1 MMDAEKWKKEADRQ
15 HDMLVWLAKRYAKDV
30 TCYRCPA
37 KLSVC
42 SVDGQPHK
50 MRKVCSALIIEA
62 AELATQKEE
71 ER

>member
-1 MMDAEKWKKEADRQ
+1 MMDAEKLRKEYERTHA
-15 HDMLVWLAKRYAKDV
+15 MLVWLAKRYAKDV

-37 KLSVC
+37 RLSVC

-62 AELATQKEE
+62 AELAVQGSQK
-71 ER
+71 